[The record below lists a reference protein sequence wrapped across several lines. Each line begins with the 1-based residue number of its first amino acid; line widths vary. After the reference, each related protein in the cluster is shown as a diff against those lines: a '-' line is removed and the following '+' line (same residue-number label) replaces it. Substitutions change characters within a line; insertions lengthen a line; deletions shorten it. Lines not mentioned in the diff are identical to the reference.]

1 MHSVTQLTPSGE
13 HRHVAD
19 IPDSTGATD
28 ELRPLFADGA
38 RVAPFID
45 EGWAVLTPNRRL
57 ARAVREAEQRRR
69 RRRGDGAWDSP
80 VILPLQQ
87 FFRDRWQ
94 QAVTAGEIA
103 PRRVL
108 DAFHQRLLWERVIE
122 ADRDS
127 GFSLLSLR
135 QAAALC
141 QRADEQL
148 ILWRVDP
155 AAEPW
160 RLWFRSAD
168 DSRVFLRW
176 RERVHADV
184 AAAAAL
190 TPAQAQAELLSALA
204 AGLPA
209 GQRALPPLL
218 LLHCDELAPLHSAL
232 VGHAPRSS
240 DLGLTE
246 HRTQPGPVLA
256 FVDDDAEMAA
266 AARWCRE
273 RAEAD
278 PQGRYAV
285 VLQDMG
291 AERARFETLLRR
303 EFGCLT
309 ADYDRLPVNFAT
321 GYSLGA
327 LPIVR
332 DALRILALA
341 GDEAD
346 LDETLMLLRSR
357 FIAPLP
363 LPAQQAETVA
373 RRLRELAVE
382 RLPTRLLRERLDE
395 LLPPSARPGPWDG
408 VNVLTSRGLRLRR
421 QRYPSAWLQIY
432 RCLLDAWQWGRG
444 VALDSLEYQELQHWE
459 GALDTFA
466 TLDDVLGKVDFD
478 TSLIQLR
485 RLLEDQPFQPQTTDR
500 ALQVL
505 GPLETTGLHFD
516 GLWILG
522 LDADS
527 WPATARP
534 NPYLPLGMQRELR
547 MAGCDATW
555 EQQAAERRWAH
566 WRSCTTSLEVSYVIR
581 EDDVERRP
589 SALLA
594 DLAVRRDDASAPFD
608 DRWLDQAGAPADPV
622 ILEPLPVSPGE
633 LGLIG
638 RGSALLEDQIAC
650 PFRAFAARRLQVQAP
665 PAPQAGLLPSERGSL
680 LHAALYRLFETF
692 PGRAA
697 LRAASDDARR
707 AAVGAAVDQALRE
720 LRSGRRQ
727 LLGAGMIELEQQ
739 RLRAL
744 LPAWLELEA
753 GRDEDFVVA
762 EREAA
767 RDLHLGDLTLA
778 LRLDRI
784 DRLAD
789 GSLLLIDYK
798 TGRVE
803 GTASWF
809 SAPPTRPQIPLYAL
823 AEPAADGVA
832 LAYLRPGELGWR
844 GVAQSA
850 GPTGVSATEGHRDID
865 DPAAER
871 DFAVLR
877 ERWRDDLLP
886 VAEAFL
892 AGESSVDPLPDACRY
907 CGRHSLCRIGEEPA

>member
-1 MHSVTQLTPSGE
+1 MHSATQLAPSRE
-13 HRHVAD
+13 QEHVAD
-19 IPDSTGATD
+19 KRGSTDAT
-28 ELRPLFADGA
+28 ERLRPLFGDGEHLA
-38 RVAPFID
+38 SFLDA
-45 EGWAVLTPNRRL
+45 GWAVLTPNRRL
-57 ARAVREAEQRRR
+57 ARAVREAEQARRR
-69 RRRGDGAWDSP
+69 ERGDGAWDSP
-80 VILPLQQ
+80 LIQPLQQ
-87 FFRDRWQ
+87 FFCDCWQ
-94 QAVTAGEIA
+94 RAVTTGAVT
-103 PRRVL
+103 PRRML
-108 DAFHQRLLWERVIE
+108 DAFQQRLLWERVID
-122 ADRDS
+122 ADRDR

-148 ILWRVDP
+148 TLWRVDP

-160 RLWFRSAD
+160 RLWFHAAD

-176 RERVHADV
+176 RERVHAAL

-190 TPAQAQAELLSALA
+190 TPEQAQAELLA
-204 AGLPA
+204 AFASDPPA
-209 GQRALPPLL
+209 TPPGLPPLL
-218 LLHCDELAPLHSAL
+218 LLHCDELTPLHAAL
-232 VGHAPRSS
+232 VEHAPRCAEP
-240 DLGLTE
+240 DLPERQT
-246 HRTQPGPVLA
+246 RPGQVRA

-273 RAEAD
+273 RAQAD

-291 AERARFETLLRR
+291 ADRARFETLLRR

-309 ADYDRLPVNFAT
+309 SNYDRLPVNFAT
-321 GYSLGA
+321 GYPLGA
-327 LPIVR
+327 MPIVR
-332 DALRILALA
+332 DALWILALA

-346 LDETLMLLRSR
+346 LDETLALLRSR

-363 LPAQQAETVA
+363 RLADEAETVA
-373 RRLRELAVE
+373 RRLRELAAQ

-395 LLPPSARPGPWDG
+395 LLPPSARPGPWDA
-408 VNVLTSRGLRLRR
+408 VHVLTSRGLRLRR
-421 QRYPSAWLQIY
+421 QRYPSAWLEIY
-432 RCLLDAWQWGRG
+432 RCLLEAWQWGRG

-459 GALDTFA
+459 AALDNFA
-466 TLDDVLGKVDFD
+466 ALDDVVGKIDFD
-478 TSLIQLR
+478 SSLAELR
-485 RLLEDQPFQPQTTDR
+485 RLLADQPFQPQTTDR

-505 GPLETTGLHFD
+505 GPLETTGLRFD
-516 GLWILG
+516 GLWVMG

-527 WPATARP
+527 WPVAARP

-547 MAGCDATW
+547 MPGCDASR
-555 EQQAAERRWAH
+555 EQQVAERRWAQ
-566 WRSCTTSLEVSYVIR
+566 WRSCTMSLEVSYVIR

-594 DLAVRRDDASAPFD
+594 GLAVQRDDAGAPFD
-608 DRWLDQAGAPADPV
+608 DRWLDQAGTPADPV
-622 ILEPLPVSPGE
+622 VLEPLPAGPAE
-633 LGLIG
+633 RRLIG

-650 PFRAFAARRLQVQAP
+650 PFRAFAARRLAVHAP
-665 PAPQAGLLPSERGSL
+665 PVPQAGLLASERGSL
-680 LHAALYRLFETF
+680 LHAALYQLFERF

-697 LRAASDDARR
+697 LRAADDEARQ
-707 AAVGAAVDQALRE
+707 AAVRTAVDRALRE
-720 LRSGRRQ
+720 LRAGRRQ
-727 LLGAGMIELEQQ
+727 LLGAGLIDLEQQ
-739 RLRAL
+739 RLHAL
-744 LPAWLELEA
+744 LLAWLEVEA
-753 GRDEDFVVA
+753 GRDEDFVVT

-767 RDLHLGDLTLA
+767 RDLDLGDLTLA

-784 DRLAD
+784 DRLED

-803 GTASWF
+803 GMAAWF

-844 GVAQSA
+844 GVAQNA
-850 GPTGVSATEGHRDID
+850 GPPGVAAIEGHKDID
-865 DPAAER
+865 DPAAAR

-886 VAEAFL
+886 VAEDFL
-892 AGESSVDPLPDACRY
+892 AGVNSVDPLPDACRH
-907 CGRHSLCRIGEEPA
+907 CGRHSLCRIGEELA